1 MEHTNVPAPATRRQ
15 RVRMAVGGKPVMMHS
30 IKMNLMGKLGSV
42 DMNLVEQKN
51 IPKVNA
57 VTIGVLQ
64 GEQDVV
70 SIPMVTSDST

>member
-1 MEHTNVPAPATRRQ
+1 
-15 RVRMAVGGKPVMMHS
+15 MMHS